1 MIERRRSIRTFA
13 LVCVAVTSV
22 YVMGMRVWAYQMIGA
37 DWCVKGLG
45 AAKYATGRPEYALKH
60 CFQIQQQQLQVLRE
74 GSLIDGGVVALCLAV
89 LMVIVVAGGRLSFKA
104 STTGV
109 ETNISPGEAV
119 RAAQRTAD
127 AAQEEADDIA
137 EGDVGR

>member
-13 LVCVAVTSV
+13 LVCVAVTSC
-22 YVMGMRVWAYQMIGA
+22 YVMGMRVWAYYMIGA

-60 CFQIQQQQLQVLRE
+60 CFEIQQQQLQVIRE
-74 GSLIDGGVVALCLAV
+74 GSLIDGGVIALCLAV

-104 STTGV
+104 SQSGL
-109 ETNISPGEAV
+109 ETEIGRDEAA
-119 RAAQRTAD
+119 RAVAD
-127 AAQEEADDIA
+127 AAEEKA
-137 EGDVGR
+137 EEITGE

>member
-13 LVCVAVTSV
+13 LVCVAVTSL
-22 YVMGMRVWAYQMIGA
+22 YVMGMRIWAYQMIGA

-45 AAKYATGRPEYALKH
+45 AAKYATGRPEFALKH
-60 CFQIQQQQLQVLRE
+60 CFEIQQQQLNVLRE

-104 STTGV
+104 SKTGV
-109 ETNISPGEAV
+109 ETNIGRDEAA
-119 RAAQRTAD
+119 RAVAD
-127 AAQEEADDIA
+127 AADDMADEITRDG
-137 EGDVGR
+137 ER